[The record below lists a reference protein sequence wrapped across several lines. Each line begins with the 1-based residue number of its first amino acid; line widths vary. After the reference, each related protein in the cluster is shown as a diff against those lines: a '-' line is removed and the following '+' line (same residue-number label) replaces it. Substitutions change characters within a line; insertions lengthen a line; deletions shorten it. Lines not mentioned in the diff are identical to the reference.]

1 MTKTDRYSVQTDE
14 DTPTPQMPT
23 ANDIFIGRPAM
34 IPRRSDGTVVK
45 DGQLTVGAFTLTD
58 SGLQIAENATRDD
71 WGKIGD
77 LLFKLEGSIQWLIG
91 DWLAYGEELAYGDLI
106 SRVESTGRNYD
117 TVRNYMVVCRAFELS
132 RRRYNLSFG
141 HYQSAAALDPENQD
155 RALAYAVENKQSVAA
170 FRKMVHDHLKPPPTS
185 VSSALPTEETSTPKP
200 AFSGLEKLAQRDRST
215 WKPQDKAAILQYA
228 AQVQTWLDNLV
239 AEAKS

>member
-1 MTKTDRYSVQTDE
+1 MSAARRQNIKRGWGDDLAPISVSKIDSE
-14 DTPTPQMPT
+14 LFGALREIEGD
-23 ANDIFIGRPAM
+23 
-34 IPRRSDGTVVK
+34 
-45 DGQLTVGAFTLTD
+45 QLIMRDNQIQVGAFTLTSNGLEM
-58 SGLQIAENATRDD
+58 SGEAGQEE
-71 WGKIGD
+71 WGKLGD
-77 LLFKLEGSIQWLIG
+77 LLFRLEGSIQWLIG
-91 DWLAYGEELAYGDLI
+91 DWLAYGDNLAYGDLKA
-106 SRVESTGRNYD
+106 RVEATGRDYN